1 MVYGTICSLYNFSM
15 KMRHKCFAQWLKN
28 QIEIRLQNDLP
39 TSFVPPILPEFLLSL
54 PLTIEVSQPLSLR
67 LGDEMEFLWRGNLL
81 MD

>member
-1 MVYGTICSLYNFSM
+1 MIYL
-15 KMRHKCFAQWLKN
+15 
-28 QIEIRLQNDLP
+28 
-39 TSFVPPILPEFLLSL
+39 TSFVPPIFPEFSLSL

>member
-1 MVYGTICSLYNFSM
+1 MIYL
-15 KMRHKCFAQWLKN
+15 
-28 QIEIRLQNDLP
+28 

-67 LGDEMEFLWRGNLL
+67 LGDEMEFLGRGNLL